1 MHGDRDGGG
10 NVVDWRA
17 GVVGHGSCATSV
29 GIAGLGEV
37 EAWARRGL
45 GHGPAPGESPSAT
58 WAGQARF
65 PGIQDLRLKHRFRQF

>member
-1 MHGDRDGGG
+1 M
-10 NVVDWRA
+10 VDWRA

-29 GIAGLGEV
+29 GIAGLGLEEV

-65 PGIQDLRLKHRFRQF
+65 TRIQDLRLKHRFRQF